1 MNQTPPPKPEAFK
14 TIRLS
19 TERRDALMAHARACL
34 YTPAEEAAELAA
46 HAALV
51 GALKAVVA
59 ENVPAGDLDV
69 LRRYK
74 HTKPVG
80 TAIIAD
86 MPVLEADAAG
96 VVTETGRR
104 QKVVFCFCPRDVRAV
119 ARNDR
124 TGCHRRGTVATIPE
138 ELLVDVP
145 AGWTSTEGA
154 YDEAGNYANVS
165 GLDIGDMPNRDEIVA
180 QLRPAVLDFLTAK
193 AKTDAAREAIT
204 RPLYSV
210 VHKASTLQAL
220 AEVWPEA
227 MRLAE
232 RFEGVR
238 LDDEA
243 GAARIA
249 QATFGPPPAAK

>member
-1 MNQTPPPKPEAFK
+1 MNQTPPPKPEDFK

-19 TERRDALMAHARACL
+19 GERRDALMAHARAAL

-46 HAALV
+46 HEALV
-51 GALKAVVA
+51 AAVMHVA
-59 ENVPAGDLDV
+59 AASIPRSDLDV

-86 MPVLEADAAG
+86 MPVLEVDAAG
-96 VVTETGRR
+96 TVTETGRR

-119 ARNDR
+119 QTSSRS
-124 TGCHRRGTVATIPE
+124 GCHRKGIEVPE
-138 ELLVDVP
+138 HMLVDVP
-145 AGWTSTEGA
+145 VSWTSQEGTYNA
-154 YDEAGNYANVS
+154 AGDYVNVS

-180 QLRPAVLDFLTAK
+180 QLRPAVLAFLTAK
-193 AKTDAAREAIT
+193 AKTDAAREAVT

-210 VHKASTLQAL
+210 VHRASTLQAV

-232 RFEGVR
+232 KFEGVR
-238 LDDEA
+238 LADEA

-249 QATFGPPPAAK
+249 QATFAPPAK